1 MGQDKTAL
9 FTAEFDQGIWW
20 IGRRI
25 DVGNKAVAEIET
37 HIRKRCAVAL
47 SLSALWVA
55 GVAGYITHVVWCI
68 QMLIAGEPLQNSH
81 LFLAGLGLF
90 FAPAGAATV

>member
-1 MGQDKTAL
+1 VKLKHTSESVA
-9 FTAEFDQGIWW
+9 
-20 IGRRI
+20 
-25 DVGNKAVAEIET
+25 VGT
-37 HIRKRCAVAL
+37 VAL

-90 FAPAGAATV
+90 FPPAGAIHGVMIWFGVGA